1 MGIGFDPKEVID
13 DTTATVEI
21 LKAVLTDTYGPQL
34 GLSLKVVGGEHD
46 GHTFMDYSSRDE
58 TTGNVKDGTKAWSIF
73 RAALGPDFYEDE
85 DVDEQ
90 DLVGKQ
96 IVARITRTKT
106 GSRNRLEAGTI
117 GPVRRKN
124 PKKQAPPEP
133 TEVEEVD
140 EDEEDDDDDDDDEL
154 ESAPF

>member
-1 MGIGFDPKEVID
+1 MTLGFTPNKVID

-21 LKAVLTDTYGPQL
+21 LKAELNDTYGPQL
-34 GLSLKVVGGEHD
+34 GLKVKVIGGEHD

-58 TTGNVKDGTKAWSIF
+58 TTGNIKDGTKAWDIF
-73 RAALGPDFYEDE
+73 RAALGPDFYKDE

-90 DLVGKQ
+90 SLVGKQ

-106 GSRNRLEAGTI
+106 LSRNKLEFGTI
-117 GPVRRKN
+117 GLVRRKK
-124 PKKQAPPEP
+124 PKKQSPPEP
-133 TEVEEVD
+133 SEVADVEEVD
-140 EDEEDDDDDDDDEL
+140 EDDEDGDEF